1 MVIEPFLAAGS
12 PPGFPL
18 PQQEIRTS
26 LWIRRHREKRFW
38 RLFMSVPLPSP
49 ITANLG
55 SVDLI
60 PMGQGRLFEV
70 QGVPIAVFRSRD
82 GSVFATQAA
91 CPHRGGPLADG
102 ILGQRT
108 LVCPLHACGFD
119 VGSGRPAGHTYGSL
133 KVYPVSLNSKEQL
146 IITLE

>member
-1 MVIEPFLAAGS
+1 MSS
-12 PPGFPL
+12 PL
-18 PQQEIRTS
+18 Q
-26 LWIRRHREKRFW
+26 L
-38 RLFMSVPLPSP
+38 P

-55 SVDLI
+55 SVDRI
-60 PMGQGRLFEV
+60 PLGQGRLFDV
-70 QGVPIAVFRSRD
+70 QGVSIAVFRSRD

-119 VGSGRPAGHTYGSL
+119 VASGRPAGHTYGGL
-133 KVYPVSLNSKEQL
+133 KVYSVSLNSKEQL
-146 IITLE
+146 ILTIE

>member
-1 MVIEPFLAAGS
+1 
-12 PPGFPL
+12 
-18 PQQEIRTS
+18 
-26 LWIRRHREKRFW
+26 
-38 RLFMSVPLPSP
+38 MSAPLPSP

-55 SVDLI
+55 SVDSI

-82 GSVFATQAA
+82 GSVFATQAT

-119 VGSGRPAGHTYGSL
+119 VGSGKPAGHTYGGL
-133 KVYPVSLNSKEQL
+133 KIYPISLNSKEQL
-146 IITLE
+146 IITID